1 MLDKIT
7 ATAKLEALRKKAD
20 DCLKRQMRPHFKAFA
35 EEIYESDLELGLI
48 SDDNILVDLRSF
60 TQFDVSDLKIIGEF
74 VSAKIPHCMINLM
87 ADNTREINGVFIVPK
102 TFKNKPHPAK
112 PNPNAKDWTEAMSKL
127 FGDARFEGDETFAT
141 MKATL
146 ATLVDIRTEYGTFDK
161 TDIIYYSY
169 DEARKLL

>member
-1 MLDKIT
+1 M
-7 ATAKLEALRKKAD
+7 
-20 DCLKRQMRPHFKAFA
+20 
-35 EEIYESDLELGLI
+35 
-48 SDDNILVDLRSF
+48 
-60 TQFDVSDLKIIGEF
+60 EF
-74 VSAKIPHCMINLM
+74 SLSQRLSK
-87 ADNTREINGVFIVPK
+87 
-102 TFKNKPHPAK
+102 KPHPAK
-112 PNPNAKDWTEAMSKL
+112 PNPNAKDWAEAMSKL